1 MEKLNYKVLIEPESI
16 EEKVED
22 LARQLTEDYRGK
34 DLVVI
39 GVLRG
44 AFIFVAD
51 LVRKMDFP
59 FEVDFLALSSY
70 EGSASGGSFKV
81 QSNFRSQIE
90 GRHVLFVED
99 IVDSGA
105 TVEFLKGHIGPYK
118 PASTK
123 FCTLLTKSEC
133 HIGQPQID
141 YQGFDIPNVF
151 VVGYG
156 LDLDG
161 AFRNLPCLAHV
172 LKE

>member
-1 MEKLNYKVLIEPESI
+1 MEQLNYKVLIEPESI
-16 EEKVED
+16 EEKVEH
-22 LARQLTEDYRGK
+22 LARRITDDYRDK
-34 DLVVI
+34 DLIVI

-59 FEVDFLALSSY
+59 FEVDFIAISSY
-70 EGSASGGSFKV
+70 DGTSSGGQFQV
-81 QSNFRSQIE
+81 QSDLRSKIE

-105 TVEFLKGHIGPYK
+105 TVEFLKDHVKPHK

-141 YQGFDIPNVF
+141 YHGFDIPNVF

-172 LKE
+172 IKE